1 MKKGLVSL
9 SQRILGPNSIVQSA
23 LKDILTNMPKSFYT
37 ETLQYIE
44 ENAKLFYELISGIK
58 GLKPIK
64 PQGAMYM
71 MVGTS

>member
-1 MKKGLVSL
+1 MSL

-23 LKDILTNMPKSFYT
+23 LKDILTNIPKSFYRD
-37 ETLQYIE
+37 TLQYIE
-44 ENAKLFYELISGIK
+44 ENAKLFYELISEIK

>member
-1 MKKGLVSL
+1 MKKGLVSF

-23 LKDILTNMPKSFYT
+23 LKDILTNIPKSFYRD
-37 ETLQYIE
+37 TLQYIE
-44 ENAKLFYELISGIK
+44 ENAKLFYELISEIK